1 MIKVNNL
8 TKTFKRNSFTKNKS
22 LVLDNVS
29 LHIEKGTTLGLIGES
44 GCGKST
50 LGRAILKLIPLDSG
64 KIHFNDI
71 DITKYSSKYMIS
83 LRKDMQIIFQHPDTS
98 LNPSKTILFSLLE
111 PILIHNLMNRN
122 EAMAKI
128 KEFLDYVNLKE
139 EILSR
144 YPHEISGG
152 QIQRIALVRVLLLKP
167 KFIILDEATSML
179 DVSVQAQIIQL
190 LKKIQR
196 EFDITYLFISH
207 DLDLVTAF
215 CDEIA
220 VMNKGKIIEIGKN
233 YDVYNNPHQDYTKKL
248 INTFKKLYQS
258 I

>member
-8 TKTFKRNSFTKNKS
+8 TKTFKKNSFIKSKN

-29 LHIEKGTTLGLIGES
+29 LHINKGITLGLIGES

-64 KIHFNDI
+64 EIHFNDI
-71 DITKYSSKYMIS
+71 DITKYSSKDMIS

-111 PILIHNLMNRN
+111 PISIHKLMNKN
-122 EAMAKI
+122 EAMVKI
-128 KEFLDYVNLKE
+128 REFLDYVNLKE

-190 LKKIQR
+190 LKKIQS
-196 EFDITYLFISH
+196 EFGITYLFISH

-215 CDEIA
+215 SDEIA
-220 VMNKGKIIEIGKN
+220 VMNKGKIIEVGKN
-233 YDVYNNPHQDYTKKL
+233 YDVYNNPQQDYTKRL
-248 INTFKKLYQS
+248 ISTFKKFKE
-258 I
+258 

>member
-8 TKTFKRNSFTKNKS
+8 TKTFKKNNFIKTKS
-22 LVLDNVS
+22 LVLSNVS
-29 LHIEKGTTLGLIGES
+29 LHIKKGITLGLIGES

-50 LGRAILKLIPLDSG
+50 LGRVILKLIPLDSG
-64 KIHFNDI
+64 EIYFNDI
-71 DITKYSSKYMIS
+71 NITKYSSKDMIS

-111 PILIHNLMNRN
+111 PISIHNLMNRN
-122 EAMAKI
+122 EAMVKI

-152 QIQRIALVRVLLLKP
+152 QIQRIALIRVLLLKP

-190 LKKIQR
+190 LRKVQK
-196 EFDITYLFISH
+196 EFGITYLFISH

-220 VMNKGKIIEIGKN
+220 VMNKGKIIEVGKN
-233 YDVYNNPHQDYTKKL
+233 YDVYNNPQKDYTKKL
-248 INTFKKLYQS
+248 IRTFKKFKE
-258 I
+258 